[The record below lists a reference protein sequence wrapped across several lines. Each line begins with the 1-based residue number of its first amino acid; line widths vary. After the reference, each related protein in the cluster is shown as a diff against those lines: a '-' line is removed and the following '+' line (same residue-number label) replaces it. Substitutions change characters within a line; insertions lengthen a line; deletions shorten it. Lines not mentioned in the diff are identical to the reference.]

1 MSTNKL
7 FKSCFLCLSVSIS
20 NDFEL
25 WSFLLLINFS
35 AQKLQL
41 GKKGVTL
48 RAKFKAHAWLWSFF
62 RCSNFFVVV
71 NQNKGESKE
80 KKRLNKRI
88 KKILQRQTNPNKLP
102 DFVCVYAFGQLFR
115 AKSISRWPFL
125 LWYKNKLPQ
134 NKIKFG
140 FDKKVSFILFLSVQT
155 FLFRSCVLLG
165 NAFEQ
170 KCTFFYIV
178 FCGTK
183 KIFAKATTKRRRNRC
198 LTLFCFNFVGHLFVE
213 RKLFSG
219 GHCLLL
225 KVCSDTLKPK
235 FCETLCCFC
244 STFVPKPLSFS
255 VCSTSFFLFFCW
267 SSKKKKMNRFAFI

>member
-1 MSTNKL
+1 MFVFTFKLCISTNKL

-25 WSFLLLINFS
+25 WSFLFLVNFS
-35 AQKLQL
+35 AQKIQL

-88 KKILQRQTNPNKLP
+88 KKFLQRQTNPNKLP

-140 FDKKVSFILFLSVQT
+140 FEKKGELHFFFVCSNFSFPFMCTSWQRLWTKVYLFLHC
-155 FLFRSCVLLG
+155 FLWYKE
-165 NAFEQ
+165 N
-170 KCTFFYIV
+170 
-178 FCGTK
+178 
-183 KIFAKATTKRRRNRC
+183 
-198 LTLFCFNFVGHLFVE
+198 
-213 RKLFSG
+213 
-219 GHCLLL
+219 
-225 KVCSDTLKPK
+225 
-235 FCETLCCFC
+235 LCQ
-244 STFVPKPLSFS
+244 SNNKT
-255 VCSTSFFLFFCW
+255 
-267 SSKKKKMNRFAFI
+267 